1 MVELSAYL
9 ISLFCVILGMMG
21 LISAL
26 KIESWIRMSVA
37 CCAALIP
44 VVAGI
49 FFFWSAELSLSDLR
63 PAFHSARKEWQL
75 LSRGID
81 RVRYLPDSLEEWVK

>member
-1 MVELSAYL
+1 MMELSAYL

-26 KIESWIRMSVA
+26 KIESWIRMAVA

-44 VVAGI
+44 AVAGI

-63 PAFHSARKEWQL
+63 PAFRSAREEWQL
-75 LSRGID
+75 FSRGLD
-81 RVRYLPDSLEEWVK
+81 RMRYLPGSLEDRIE